1 MGEWIK
7 CGKGF
12 IEADVIRWQ
21 EGVFEDRS
29 GARRR
34 RQGEE
39 RVAAKIGNR
48 RVAAQ
53 LLEENKKKAGYVK
66 LRVVSCEEMP
76 LPGRRSNVQIGIP
89 CGTETSR
96 AIKNILKGKPERLRS
111 RDESARLAAVRQ
123 RIREKGGY
131 LIAIPPRRTSPPR
144 LQSAFGRAGTK
155 ETRPAVNRQERSLKM
170 DTDFPQTYHSGNAK
184 REHSDASGDALTR
197 VRLR

>member
-21 EGVFEDRS
+21 EGVFEDEA

-34 RQGEE
+34 GPGGKRKPV
-39 RVAAKIGNR
+39 RIGDR
-48 RVAAQ
+48 RVTAQ
-53 LLEENKKKAGYVK
+53 LLEEDKKAGYVK

-76 LPGRRSNVQIGIP
+76 LPGRRSNVQMGLP
-89 CGTETSR
+89 AGKDTSR
-96 AIKNILKGKPERLRS
+96 AIKTIIKGTPERLRS

-131 LIAIPPRRTSPPR
+131 LIAMAKIGRRK
-144 LQSAFGRAGTK
+144 SAPHLEDAFVRAG
-155 ETRPAVNRQERSLKM
+155 RSN
-170 DTDFPQTYHSGNAK
+170 TSSRSPGSG
-184 REHSDASGDALTR
+184 R
-197 VRLR
+197 